1 MVNIIGEWNGEKIPE
16 TSLEEITETNPMQKE
31 MNKGLMV
38 MWINKMGAYHNDV
51 RKSFVYYDAD
61 KDFVSAST
69 IPLGGPGAEN
79 AFKILG
85 IKYWSKG
92 IV

>member
-1 MVNIIGEWNGEKIPE
+1 MPNN
-16 TSLEEITETNPMQKE
+16 SLEEIKQTNPMQRE

-38 MWINKMGAYHNDV
+38 AWINKYQAYHCDV
-51 RKSFVYYDAD
+51 RKSYCYYDAD
-61 KDFVSAST
+61 KDFVIAGS
-69 IPLGGPGAEN
+69 IELGGPGAEH
-79 AFKILG
+79 AFEVLK